1 MEIILLENVKNLG
14 KIGDV
19 VSVKRGFGR
28 NFLLRYGKALK
39 ANEENK
45 KYVEKKKEDLNK
57 KNIELKKNAIK
68 IFDILKQKKYKFIKK
83 AKDNGELYGS
93 VKPKEISMTIHN
105 LDKIEIKPSQI
116 DLNKEI
122 YKVGSYNAKINLHTE
137 VQAKI
142 LIEVVKEEMSTKT

>member
-57 KNIELKKNAIK
+57 KNIELKKSAIK

-93 VKPKEISMTIHN
+93 VKPKEISMT
-105 LDKIEIKPSQI
+105 DTQPR
-116 DLNKEI
+116 
-122 YKVGSYNAKINLHTE
+122 
-137 VQAKI
+137 
-142 LIEVVKEEMSTKT
+142 